1 MATVFFKGEPIPTI
15 GRVPE
20 VGKMAPAFTLTDK
33 SLKDKTLNDFLGKT
47 LVLNIF
53 PSIDTG
59 TCAAS
64 VHAFNRAASSLEQTL
79 VLCISMDLP
88 FAQARFCG
96 AEDLNDVIT
105 LSAFRH
111 PEFGQA
117 YGVTITAGPMKGL
130 LSRAVVVINP
140 EGRIIYTEHVA
151 EITQEPDYATALG
164 SIQAG

>member
-1 MATVFFKGEPIPTI
+1 MATVFFKGEPIPTAGHI
-15 GRVPE
+15 PE
-20 VGKMAPAFTLTDK
+20 VGKMAPPFTLTDK

-47 LVLNIF
+47 LVLSIF
-53 PSIDTG
+53 PSLDTG

-64 VHAFNRAASSLEQTL
+64 VHAFNRAASTLEQTL

-96 AEDLNDVIT
+96 AADLNDVIM

-111 PEFGQA
+111 PEFGQT
-117 YGVTITAGPMKGL
+117 YGVTIEAGPMKGL
-130 LSRAVVVINP
+130 LSRAVIVVNP